1 MAKKTKTKKRITNG
15 ERPVRPRGVL
25 NIPAGFRPD
34 GSILKN
40 GGKKK

>member
-1 MAKKTKTKKRITNG
+1 MAKKTKTKKRIASKKTMN
-15 ERPVRPRGVL
+15 PRGVM
-25 NIPAGFRPD
+25 NVPAGFRPD